1 MVLEGRWYPVAHDWR
16 KGPSRVPCGTDKGT
30 RGAILIPWCPVAQRR
45 VHPNPIVRVCGKSLP
60 ASSCWCRTSLPPGTL
75 LSTAHCTNFS
85 STLRCLQ
92 QHRCTNLSCTPC
104 CLQQQSHNI
113 VQHYCTNFTCAPSC
127 LQQQSHNKIPIHTL
141 LALHRV
147 FNNNGP
153 SGKLYK
159 FHSVF

>member
-1 MVLEGRWYPVAHDWR
+1 M
-16 KGPSRVPCGTDKGT
+16 VPCGTDEGT
-30 RGAILIPWCPVAQRR
+30 RWAIPIPWCPVAQRRAIPIPWCPVAQRR

-60 ASSCWCRTSLPPGTL
+60 ASSCWCRTSLPPPGTL

-85 STLRCLQ
+85 CTPRCLQ

-127 LQQQSHNKIPIHTL
+127 LQQQSHNKIPVQTL
-141 LALHRV
+141 LALHCI
-147 FNNNGP
+147 FNNNV
-153 SGKLYK
+153 SSRKLYK
-159 FHSVF
+159 FYSVF